1 MTETPTGN
9 AAATGEQASSTGQ
22 GRLHDAAGQIR
33 EKVGHAYDAALT
45 RAGDAYDGARGK
57 AADARQRA
65 ASGIEDNPFAAVMGG
80 LALGLIAGAMLP
92 RTQRE
97 AQLLGPV
104 GKGVT
109 DAAKTAAAA
118 ARDAGKEAF
127 DELGLNRDAVR
138 DQVGKLFDAAVK
150 AAGTAGDAAVQ
161 SVKGRSA

>member
-9 AAATGEQASSTGQ
+9 AAAAGEQTSGN
-22 GRLHDAAGQIR
+22 GRAGQIR
-33 EKVGHAYDAALT
+33 EKVGQAYDAALT
-45 RAGDAYDGARGK
+45 KATGALDGARAQ
-57 AADARQRA
+57 AADARERA

-80 LALGLIAGAMLP
+80 LAIGLIAGAMLP

-97 AQLLGPV
+97 AQLLGSV

-109 DAAKTAAAA
+109 DAAKTAASA

-127 DELGLNRDAVR
+127 DEFGLNRDAVR
-138 DQVGKLFDAAVK
+138 DQVSKLFDAALK
-150 AAGTAGDAAVQ
+150 AAGTAGEAAVQ